1 MMQWQFAKF
10 EICNLVFLHGH
21 FLCMSILTWKPIT
34 NLNVALISYI
44 PHKIGAFD
52 YMSPK
57 TLLLD
62 KYQRKCVIS
71 SLSSWNLVN
80 SCTATPAQIP
90 KCLKIWQQ
98 QTTKDSFRSKKRW
111 FTPVSFNKYIF
122 CERGTLM
129 RGEVPNTMNTVSAAA
144 FHDKITVWMHQWTLF
159 IRSEIELCKPLV
171 ISTQPFKWTNYSQ
184 MNMEFCS

>member
-62 KYQRKCVIS
+62 KYQRNV
-71 SLSSWNLVN
+71 LSVPYLHEIFSIL
-80 SCTATPAQIP
+80 AQPHLHKFQNAWKYGSNRRQKTVSDQRKGDLHLFHLINIFFV
-90 KCLKIWQQ
+90 KGGRLWGGRCLIRWIRYQQ
-98 QTTKDSFRSKKRW
+98 QHSMTR
-111 FTPVSFNKYIF
+111 
-122 CERGTLM
+122 
-129 RGEVPNTMNTVSAAA
+129 
-144 FHDKITVWMHQWTLF
+144 
-159 IRSEIELCKPLV
+159 
-171 ISTQPFKWTNYSQ
+171 
-184 MNMEFCS
+184 